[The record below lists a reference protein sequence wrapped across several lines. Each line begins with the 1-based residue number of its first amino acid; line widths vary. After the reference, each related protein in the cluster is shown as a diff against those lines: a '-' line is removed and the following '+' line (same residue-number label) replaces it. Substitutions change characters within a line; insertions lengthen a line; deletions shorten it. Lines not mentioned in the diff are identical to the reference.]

1 MTTTSIR
8 RSFFFLLVA
17 LVTVT
22 FFSLIGPFLLT
33 TFWAV
38 VLAVIFRNTYRRIRI
53 KLRGR
58 SSLAAMITTLVILFF
73 VLIPLTLLTIAL
85 INQSVEVYTKIE
97 TGEINVSKAVDYLE
111 ERLPMVQE
119 ALAPFGLTADKLRES
134 LSNIALSATQ
144 AIGNRALSYT
154 QNIITFIVQF
164 SLMLYLLFFF
174 LRDGQTIMRHIIN
187 ALPMGNRR
195 ERQLFTRFAVVSR
208 ATLKGTLIVAIIQGS
223 IGGLLFAILG
233 IPAALLWGVLMT
245 LLSLL
250 PVGGSGIVWIPTA
263 IILFIQGAFA
273 KAITLVIV
281 GVLIIGLVDN
291 LLRPILVGR
300 DTQMPDYLVLLAT
313 IGGIAWFGLSGFILG
328 PVIAALFLTVWE
340 ITGKEYGGREE

>member
-1 MTTTSIR
+1 MTTAIS

-33 TFWAV
+33 CFWAV

-53 KLRGR
+53 RLRGR
-58 SSLAAMITTLVILFF
+58 SSLAALLTTLLILFF

-97 TGEINVSKAVDYLE
+97 SGEINVSQAIDYLE
-111 ERLPMVQE
+111 DRLPLVQE
-119 ALAPFGLTADKLRES
+119 ALAPLGLTADKLRES
-134 LSNIALSATQ
+134 LSNIALTATQ
-144 AIGNRALSYT
+144 AIGNRALNYT

-174 LRDGQTIMRHIIN
+174 LRDGRKIMQHVIN

-195 ERQLFTRFAVVSR
+195 ERQLFHRFAIVSR
-208 ATLKGTLIVAIIQGS
+208 ATLKGTLIVAIVQGT
-223 IGGLLFAILG
+223 IGGALFAILG
-233 IPAALLWGVLMT
+233 IPAALLWGVVMT

-263 IILFIQGAFA
+263 IILFIQGAYA

-313 IGGIAWFGLSGFILG
+313 IGGLAWFGLSGFILG

-340 ITGKEYGGREE
+340 ITGREYGGREE